1 MIQLDNLRDLLE
13 PLLELSDFLEVITK
27 LDNRCGLEHPL
38 LVDDKLTVL
47 QRVNVALDE
56 EQVGTTLDGQE
67 TATRNVDTMGV
78 VEVLD
83 GSTSSSLELQPN
95 ETLHFGNHVFKIRH
109 T

>member
-1 MIQLDNLRDLLE
+1 MIQLDNLGDLLE
-13 PLLELSDFLEVITK
+13 PLLELSDLLEVITK

-47 QRVNVALDE
+47 QRVDVTLDE

-67 TATRNVDTMGV
+67 TATRNVNTVGV

-83 GSTSSSLELQPN
+83 GSTGGSLELQPN
-95 ETLHFGNHVFKIRH
+95 ETLDFGNHPFTKQH

>member
-1 MIQLDNLRDLLE
+1 MIQLDNLGDLLE

-27 LDNRCGLEHPL
+27 LDNRRGLEHPL

-47 QRVNVALDE
+47 QRVDVTLDE
-56 EQVGTTLDGQE
+56 KQVGTTLDGQE

-83 GSTSSSLELQPN
+83 GSTGSSLELQTN
-95 ETLHFGNHVFKIRH
+95 RR
-109 T
+109 

>member
-47 QRVNVALDE
+47 QRVDVTLDE
-56 EQVGTTLDGQE
+56 KQVGTTLDGQE

-83 GSTSSSLELQPN
+83 GSTGGSLELQQN
-95 ETLHFGNHVFKIRH
+95 ETLDFGNHPFRKQH

>member
-13 PLLELSDFLEVITK
+13 PLLELSDLLEVITK

-47 QRVNVALDE
+47 QRVDVTLDE

-67 TATRNVDTMGV
+67 TATRNVNTVGV
-78 VEVLD
+78 VEVFD
-83 GSTSSSLELQPN
+83 GSTGGSLELQQN
-95 ETLHFGNHVFKIRH
+95 ETLDFGNHPFRKQH

>member
-1 MIQLDNLRDLLE
+1 MIQLDNLGDLLE
-13 PLLELSDFLEVITK
+13 PLLELSDLLEVITK

-47 QRVNVALDE
+47 QRVDVTLDE
-56 EQVGTTLDGQE
+56 KQVGTTLDVQE

-83 GSTSSSLELQPN
+83 GSTGGSLELQQN
-95 ETLHFGNHVFKIRH
+95 ETLDFGNHPFRKQH

>member
-13 PLLELSDFLEVITK
+13 PLLELSDLLEVITK

-47 QRVNVALDE
+47 QRVDVTLDE
-56 EQVGTTLDGQE
+56 KQVGTTLDGQE

-83 GSTSSSLELQPN
+83 GGTSSSLELQPN
-95 ETLHFGNHVFKIRH
+95 ETLHFGNHVFRIQH